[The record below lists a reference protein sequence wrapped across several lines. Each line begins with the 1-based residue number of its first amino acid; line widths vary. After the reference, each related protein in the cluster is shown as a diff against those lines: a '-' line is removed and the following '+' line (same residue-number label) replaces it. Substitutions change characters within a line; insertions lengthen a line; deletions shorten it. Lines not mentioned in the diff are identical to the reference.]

1 MTDPEFP
8 ERKNEDEESE
18 IGPLR
23 IRQARGEGIVTSQ
36 PQSDALVFFGATG
49 DLAYKMIFPA
59 LQSMIQRGHLDVP
72 VIGVAKSGWT
82 LDQLKTRARDSIT
95 EHGGGVDEAAFAKLT
110 GLLQYIDGDYRDDKT
125 FDQLRQA
132 LGTAQNPLHY
142 LAIPSSLFATVSKQL
157 GRSGCA
163 KGARVVIEKPFGRD
177 LASAKALNASLLEV
191 FSESDIFRID
201 HYLGKEPVQNLLYF
215 RFSNSFLEPIWN
227 RNFVRSV
234 QITMAESFGVQGR
247 GVMYEETG
255 AIRDVVQNHL
265 LQVVATLAMEAPPS
279 GSPEAVRDARARI
292 LGAIQPIDPYHVVR
306 GQFRGYHDEKGV
318 APDSKVETFAALR
331 LEVDSWRWAGV
342 PFYVRAGKSLPVT
355 CTEVLVE
362 LDPPPLSVFHETLA
376 PADSN
381 YVRFRLGPDVAIALG
396 VRSKVPGE
404 GMTGQNVELLAVSKV
419 VGQMGPYERLL
430 GDAMKGDATLFA
442 REDMVEAEWRVVDP
456 ILGDT
461 IPVHEYDAGTWG
473 PGEAGQVIEPPDSWH
488 DPVVRTEERR
498 SGG

>member
-1 MTDPEFP
+1 MT
-8 ERKNEDEESE
+8 
-18 IGPLR
+18 
-23 IRQARGEGIVTSQ
+23 AQ
-36 PQSDALVFFGATG
+36 PVSDALVFFGATG

-59 LQSMIQRGHLDVP
+59 LQSMIQRGRLTVP
-72 VIGVAKSGWT
+72 VIGVAKAGWT
-82 LDQLKTRARDSIT
+82 LDQLRARAHDSLK
-95 EHGGGVDEAAFAKLT
+95 EHGGGVDEAAFAKLIA
-110 GLLQYIDGDYRDDKT
+110 LLQYIDGDYRDDKT

-132 LGTAQNPLHY
+132 LGTAAHPLHY
-142 LAIPSSLFATVSKQL
+142 LAIPSSMFAIVSGQL

-177 LASAKALNASLLEV
+177 LVSAQTLNASLLEV
-191 FSESDIFRID
+191 FPESAIFRVD

-247 GVMYEETG
+247 GAMYEETG

-265 LQVVATLAMEAPPS
+265 LQVVASLAMEAPAS
-279 GSPEAVRDARARI
+279 GTPEAVRDARARI
-292 LGAIQPIDPYHVVR
+292 LEAIQPVDPANVVR
-306 GQFRGYHDEKGV
+306 GQFRGYHEEKGV

-331 LEVDSWRWAGV
+331 LDVASWRWAGV
-342 PFYVRAGKSLPVT
+342 PFYVRAGKSLPVS

-362 LDPPPLSVFHETLA
+362 LEQPPLAVFPENLTA
-376 PADSN
+376 GDAN

-404 GMTGQNVELLAVSKV
+404 GMSGQNVELLAVSKV

-442 REDMVEAEWRVVDP
+442 REDMVEAEWRVIDP
-456 ILGDT
+456 ILGNSS
-461 IPVHEYDAGTWG
+461 PLHEYDAGTWG
-473 PGEAGQVIEPPDSWH
+473 PAEADGIIGPSGVWHNPVVAEAGS
-488 DPVVRTEERR
+488 
-498 SGG
+498 